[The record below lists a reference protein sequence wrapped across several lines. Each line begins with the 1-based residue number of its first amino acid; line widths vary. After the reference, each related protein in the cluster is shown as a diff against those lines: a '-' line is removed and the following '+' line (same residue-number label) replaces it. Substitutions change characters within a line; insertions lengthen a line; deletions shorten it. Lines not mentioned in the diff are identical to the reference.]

1 MLLKLVETLKTSWR
15 TTAVDTSVANAI
27 SNVDTL
33 HWLKTIET
41 AAVDIPVI
49 NIILN
54 MNTERVRTT

>member
-1 MLLKLVETLKTSWR
+1 METLKTNWR

-33 HWLKTIET
+33 HWLKTAET
-41 AAVDIPVI
+41 AAVDVPVI

-54 MNTERVRTT
+54 TNTDHVESA

>member
-1 MLLKLVETLKTSWR
+1 MLLKLVETLKTNWR

-33 HWLKTIET
+33 HWLKTAET
-41 AAVDIPVI
+41 AAVDVPVI

-54 MNTERVRTT
+54 TNTHRMESA